1 MLFYSYKTRSKI
13 LSKLPMNQNVQIK
26 VNIVNENI
34 QLVSFSLKAQHTCC
48 NDGFTRW
55 SFMSCNLL
63 EMF

>member
-1 MLFYSYKTRSKI
+1 MLFHSYKTRSKI

-34 QLVSFSLKAQHTCC
+34 QLVSFILKAQLICC
-48 NDGFTRW
+48 DDGFTSW